1 MLLAIYTRITE
12 VWKLVRAMTVQLARI
27 EDKLDLGLSHQLE
40 LQATQDRMDKKLDLI
55 LVELTPGK
63 AEVLTLEAG
72 PVEEQP

>member
-12 VWKLVRAMTVQLARI
+12 VWKLVRALTV
-27 EDKLDLGLSHQLE
+27 QLE
-40 LQATQDRMDKKLDLI
+40 LQATQTRMDQKLDLI

-63 AEVLTLEAG
+63 AEMLTLEAG